1 MFLSMHNWMRAEPI
15 EVTIRRLAKYGY
27 DSIEIGGEPDK
38 YDTKEVS
45 KLLKENGL
53 RCWGSVTLMFP
64 GLDLIDANVAIRE
77 KTVQYCKDVIRMVR
91 ELDGCEITIVPST
104 VGKVIPQASP
114 EQEWAWCV
122 EGLKQVYAYGESLG
136 IVLALEPLNRFETN
150 FLNRAEQAVALAT
163 AVGPNCGVCLD
174 AFHINIEEADF
185 HQAILDTGKR
195 LVDFHIADNN
205 RMPAGYGDYN
215 WAKLVKTLDDAGY
228 KNALTVE
235 FVAALDRTPVN
246 KYPEALAS
254 ADPSLT
260 PEQLKFIQDHGSGVL
275 SEDFYSW
282 MVDETAKTMR
292 KAMKKAGVAVT
303 KVPKKVQ
310 VGKAGKAFQSVKT
323 GF

>member
-27 DSIEIGGEPDK
+27 ESIEIGGEPEK
-38 YDTKEVS
+38 YNTKEVG
-45 KLLKENGL
+45 KLLKENKV

-64 GLDLIDANVAIRE
+64 GLDLIAADAAIRE
-77 KTVQYCKDVIRMVR
+77 KTVKYCKDVIRMVR

-104 VGKVIPQASP
+104 VGKVIPQDTP

-122 EGLKQVYAYGESLG
+122 EGLKEVYAYGESQG

-185 HQAILDTGKR
+185 YQAILNTGKR

-205 RMPAGYGDYN
+205 RMHAGGGDYN
-215 WAKLVKTLDDAGY
+215 WAKLVKTLDEAGY

-246 KYPEALAS
+246 PYPHALAS

-275 SEDFYSW
+275 SENFYSW
-282 MVDETAKTMR
+282 MVEETAKTMR
-292 KAMKKAGVAVT
+292 KAMKKSGVAET
-303 KVPKKVQ
+303 KVPKQVK
-310 VGKAGKAFQSVKT
+310 VGKAGKAFQNIKT